1 MKARC
6 LVLHVGY
13 PHSASYYDDWL
24 DALQTHPRL
33 TTVAINLFKRG
44 GASYVAEA
52 LKDAELTVVLHSGTG
67 DGLEHVTAIAPTV
80 SDRRCPL
87 IVFMGNEFN
96 LPWLPISAK
105 RSWAAQIK
113 AEFIATQLPIE
124 AGRWLYEGSGARI
137 LPMPHALNPAA
148 FYWTQRREE
157 RRIDVGTRSFRYPVY
172 LGDNR
177 RNHFLHEIRA
187 KAHSARLS
195 VDIGFDRRFNRAG
208 WATFLNRCRFTAA
221 TEAGSPFLERD
232 DVRTLELHSFLA
244 SNRKGLVISTAIPG
258 RQLLRRLPWLWR
270 EALIRAAGRL
280 GVQYEP
286 LLAAEEE
293 LAEEIM
299 QRFFPPEQLCPYS
312 STCIS
317 SRHFDAIGCGTVQL
331 LLEGDYNNILLPDEH
346 YIQIA
351 SDLSN
356 LDAAFEV
363 TRDPRVTGRIA
374 EAALAH
380 VVASHTHKH
389 RLDRLLAAVFG

>member
-137 LPMPHALNPAA
+137 LLIHDPLTSVHGHPVTHQIA
-148 FYWTQRREE
+148 EE
-157 RRIDVGTRSFRYPVY
+157 R
-172 LGDNR
+172 
-177 RNHFLHEIRA
+177 
-187 KAHSARLS
+187 
-195 VDIGFDRRFNRAG
+195 
-208 WATFLNRCRFTAA
+208 AA
-221 TEAGSPFLERD
+221 RD
-232 DVRTLELHSFLA
+232 DA
-244 SNRKGLVISTAIPG
+244 G
-258 RQLLRRLPWLWR
+258 
-270 EALIRAAGRL
+270 EA
-280 GVQYEP
+280 
-286 LLAAEEE
+286 
-293 LAEEIM
+293 
-299 QRFFPPEQLCPYS
+299 
-312 STCIS
+312 
-317 SRHFDAIGCGTVQL
+317 DAVGIG
-331 LLEGDYNNILLPDEH
+331 
-346 YIQIA
+346 
-351 SDLSN
+351 
-356 LDAAFEV
+356 
-363 TRDPRVTGRIA
+363 
-374 EAALAH
+374 
-380 VVASHTHKH
+380 
-389 RLDRLLAAVFG
+389 